1 MKIFRFLLVVA
12 AFVNLFAFA
21 PASGAAQSDDEYEI
35 FRLINNERSRS
46 RLGPLEW
53 DDELAHIARRYSRQ
67 MAREG
72 FFSHHDRDGRS
83 VVERAEKARWSSIG
97 ENLFMCEGLQDFTT
111 FSVRGWMK
119 SPSHRKNILTREW
132 TDTGIG
138 VYRTRD
144 DRVYVTQVFVRR

>member
-1 MKIFRFLLVVA
+1 MAKQFLLVFLVSA
-12 AFVNLFAFA
+12 TVFCAFLQA
-21 PASGAAQSDDEYEI
+21 AAQSDQEYEI
-35 FRLINNERSRS
+35 FELVNRERSRF
-46 RLGPLEW
+46 RLSILQW

-72 FFSHHDRDGRS
+72 FFSHHDREGRS

-97 ENLFMCEGLQDFTT
+97 ENLFMCQGMNEFTW

-119 SPSHRKNILTREW
+119 SPTHRANILTREW

-144 DRVYVTQVFVRR
+144 DRVYVTQVFVHR